1 MPITVLNYRG
11 FQEMPL
17 NYGGQVTDAPATI
30 YSKGG
35 QSTVMMEKRTHTFDE
50 SIHSPLTMH
59 GAEHWVND
67 MYNKLGHVAFEK
79 SEGKN
84 YKVDAYYQSIND
96 LLSQLEKKVQE
107 TKEQDKLYDL
117 NLIIKKVNTLRG
129 FAQKLLS

>member
-11 FQEMPL
+11 FQEMPF
-17 NYGGQVTDAPATI
+17 YGGQVTDAPATNFYKI
-30 YSKGG
+30 GG
-35 QSTVMMEKRTHTFDE
+35 QSTVMMEKRTHVFDE

-59 GAEHWVND
+59 GAEQWVND
-67 MYNKLGHVAFEK
+67 MYNKLGHVAYEK

-96 LLSQLEKKVQE
+96 LIGQLEKKAQE

-117 NLIIKKVNTLRG
+117 NLILKKVNTLKG